1 MSSHETE
8 SRDAF
13 QLERLI
19 LFSDAVF
26 AIALTLLVIEIK
38 IPALHGEEATDPG
51 LLSALGHLVPKFLGF
66 FLSFFLIGLYWTRHH
81 GLFRFVARSTPR
93 LLWINLLFLLSVV
106 LMPFSTG
113 IFGEYSTPGT
123 LHLKTPL
130 IIYVLNIAF
139 IGVMNF
145 WMWNYIGT
153 SSNGVSTADID
164 PMIVRQSK
172 TRAIL
177 VPCVFLLAIPVAFVS
192 PIAARYVPI
201 LIPIV
206 MRVFRKWTGGP
217 GTAGT
222 GSGRKGQL

>member
-1 MSSHETE
+1 MSSHETD
-8 SRDAF
+8 SRDNF

-38 IPALHGEEATDPG
+38 VPALHGEEATDPG

-66 FLSFFLIGLYWTRHH
+66 FLSFFVIGLYWTRHH
-81 GLFRFVARSTPR
+81 GLFRFVARATPR

-113 IFGEYSTPGT
+113 IFGEYSTPST
-123 LHLKTPL
+123 LHLKMPL
-130 IIYVLNIAF
+130 IVYVLNIAF
-139 IGVMNF
+139 IGAMNF
-145 WMWNYIGT
+145 WMWNYIGAP
-153 SSNGVSTADID
+153 SNGVATDEID
-164 PMIVRQSK
+164 PMMVRQAK

-177 VPCVFLLAIPVAFVS
+177 VPCVFLLAIPVAFLN

-201 LIPIV
+201 LIPLV
-206 MRVFRKWTGGP
+206 MRAFRRWTGGP
-217 GTAGT
+217 GLGAVGPA
-222 GSGRKGQL
+222 SGRE